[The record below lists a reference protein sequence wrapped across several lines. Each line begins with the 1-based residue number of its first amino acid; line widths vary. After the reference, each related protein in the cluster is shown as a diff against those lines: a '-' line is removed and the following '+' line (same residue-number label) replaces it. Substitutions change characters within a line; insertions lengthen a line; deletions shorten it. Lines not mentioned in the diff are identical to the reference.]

1 MILAHIN
8 VEIRNEVNTTNT
20 LLYTLLYTTN
30 TLLLPKLLTL
40 GRFLPSVHW
49 KQWLKTMTCYR
60 KQKVNLFL
68 LRFFI
73 RSSST
78 KTRRYPSNNLHIIQ
92 CKRFDA
98 IYTLGLWAYI
108 SKTLIKRCVATAIT
122 FMIIKWRLFI
132 SDAVL
137 QILWLG
143 NHILALEVQNTLRT
157 GTCSTEI

>member
-73 RSSST
+73 RTSST
-78 KTRRYPSNNLHIIQ
+78 KRFQ